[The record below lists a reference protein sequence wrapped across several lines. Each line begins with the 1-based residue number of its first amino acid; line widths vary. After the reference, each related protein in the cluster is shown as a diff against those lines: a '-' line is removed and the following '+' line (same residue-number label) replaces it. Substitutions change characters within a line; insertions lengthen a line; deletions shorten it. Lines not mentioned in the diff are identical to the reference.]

1 MTCLDTWM
9 LLCILLVFFA
19 MLEYAAVLVMGFRDK
34 VEAKRRNRIDQLALW
49 VFMGLEA
56 LTAVTYFY
64 CVSSYAS

>member
-34 VEAKRRNRIDQLALW
+34 AEAKRRNRIDQLALW
-49 VFMGLEA
+49 VFMGLEV
-56 LTAVTYFY
+56 LIAVTYFY